1 MTEIDLENL
10 RAALAKH
17 AAHKVIAYRGDDVL
31 RAIPVPPGRKR
42 NAAVLA
48 VVGKLEWSRV
58 ELVDRTGG
66 LLAVVDGSEDGRDDA
81 PAVEPT
87 GREAYLLNLMLKA
100 QQVALS
106 HREKETAI
114 ALNACTQSV
123 RMLTDAVGALAGLHR
138 KALDAQAEA
147 HSVSIA
153 AAIEAAQAAQA
164 AGGGDDLMSGKLM
177 EQLAPVI
184 MARLMAPAP
193 APAPAGP
200 ANGSNGVKS

>member
-10 RAALAKH
+10 RAALARH
-17 AAHKVIAYRGDDVL
+17 PAHKVIAYRGEELV
-31 RAIPVPPGRKR
+31 RSIPVPPGRKR

-66 LLAVVDGSEDGRDDA
+66 LLAVVDGQAAERDELPAAELTGRDA
-81 PAVEPT
+81 QLL
-87 GREAYLLNLMLKA
+87 RLLLEA
-100 QQVALS
+100 QRVALS

-123 RMLTDAVGALAGLHR
+123 KMLTDAVGALAGLHR

-147 HSVSIA
+147 HQVSIQA
-153 AAIEAAQAAQA
+153 ALEAASAEGQE
-164 AGGGDDLMSGKLM
+164 GGLMSSKLM
-177 EQLAPVI
+177 EQIAPLIMAKLLAP
-184 MARLMAPAP
+184 
-193 APAPAGP
+193 GP
-200 ANGSNGVKS
+200 ANPNGSNGVK